1 MNKQYALEILDM
13 IEQGTADRNWS
24 LSKEAINYLQR
35 LKGTAKD
42 NDLMRRIENIKYGR
56 RASN

>member
-1 MNKQYALEILDM
+1 MNKQYAIEILEM
-13 IEQGTADRNWS
+13 IERGTADRNYS

-42 NDLMRRIENIKYGR
+42 NDLMRRIESIKYGH
-56 RASN
+56 RAK

>member
-1 MNKQYALEILDM
+1 MNKLYALEILSM
-13 IEQGTADRNWS
+13 IECGTADRTYS

-42 NDLMRRIENIKYGR
+42 NDLIRRIDNIKYGH
-56 RASN
+56 RAK